1 MVGSAL
7 RARLIQEGYTRVI
20 STSHK
25 ATDLEDWYSV
35 RHSLFAETEPEY
47 VFHCAARVG
56 GIVDNKEHPADFF
69 VSNSRMQ
76 LNVIQAAH
84 ETGVKKL
91 LFLGS
96 ACAYPKFA
104 TVPITED
111 ALLTGALEPTNEL
124 YALAKIGGIKL
135 CDAYRTQYGDHFI
148 SAMPTNLYGRN
159 DHYDLQNSHVIPG
172 MIHRFHKAMVDKK
185 SEVVLWGTGMP
196 KRDFVFAD
204 DAASACMVLMDKFDW
219 LGPVN
224 ICTGTAISLRDLAET
239 VAVVV
244 GFKGKILWDESRPDG
259 TPDRT
264 MDGSWLRTMGWE
276 PSVSLTLGLTL
287 AYQDFLWR
295 HTGG

>member
-7 RARLIQEGYTRVI
+7 RARLAHEGYSNVL

-35 RHSLFAETEPEY
+35 RYSLFAEHEPEY

-56 GIVDNKEHPADFF
+56 GIVANKEHPADFF

-76 LNVIQAAH
+76 LNVIQASH

-104 TVPITED
+104 SVPITED
-111 ALLTGALEPTNEL
+111 ALLTGELEPTNEL

-135 CDAYRTQYGDHFI
+135 CDAYRAQYGDHFI
-148 SAMPTNLYGRN
+148 SAMPTNLYGLE

-172 MIHRFHKAMVDKK
+172 MIRRIHEAHVAKK
-185 SEVVLWGTGMP
+185 DVVLWGTGKP
-196 KRDFVFAD
+196 KRDFLFSG
-204 DAASACMVLMDKFDW
+204 DAASACVTLMQRYDGP
-219 LGPVN
+219 GPVN
-224 ICTGTAISLRDLAET
+224 ICSGHAVSLAELADT
-239 VAVVV
+239 IATMI
-244 GFKGKILWDESRPDG
+244 GFSGKIIWDWNRPDG

-264 MDGSWLRTMGWE
+264 MSNAILDDMGWR
-276 PSVSLTLGLTL
+276 PRVSLCDGLIL
-287 AYQDFLWR
+287 AYQDALWTR
-295 HTGG
+295 KLL